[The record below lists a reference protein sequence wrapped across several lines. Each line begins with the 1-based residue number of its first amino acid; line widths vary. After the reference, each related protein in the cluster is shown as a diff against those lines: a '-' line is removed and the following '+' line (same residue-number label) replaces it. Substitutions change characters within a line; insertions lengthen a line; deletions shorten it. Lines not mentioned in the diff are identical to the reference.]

1 MNFIKDLIHTFIY
14 ILAGIT
20 ICTAIFITIFLPN
33 AQLTYHLFWQII
45 GMSAVCAIGNL
56 IYYSK
61 KEPSK
66 SFMIFRII
74 IHYLYI
80 NVVVLSGSILL
91 DWVQPERIWQII
103 AMLLLIATLYF
114 IIMLFAFRQEAET
127 AENLNNRL
135 RKYKDEAEHIS

>member
-1 MNFIKDLIHTFIY
+1 MNFIKNLIRTFIY

-45 GMSAVCAIGNL
+45 GMSAVCTIGSL

-66 SFMIFRII
+66 SFMAFRIL

-80 NVVVLSGSILL
+80 NIVVLSGSIFLE
-91 DWVQPERIWQII
+91 WVQPEKIWEMI
-103 AMLLLIATLYF
+103 AMLILISIVYF
-114 IIMLFAFRQEAET
+114 CIMLALFRQEEKT
-127 AENLNNRL
+127 AKDLNKRL
-135 RKYKDEAEHIS
+135 RKYTDEDIS